1 MFAMIDI
8 KSALYVLRDS
18 LIFIVLTG
26 ALLGGVY
33 WLEQQIGDEGIVLL
47 AIFLFFAIV
56 IGSAIVG
63 LVKESY
69 QDYKKKFTNKTG

>member
-1 MFAMIDI
+1 MIDI